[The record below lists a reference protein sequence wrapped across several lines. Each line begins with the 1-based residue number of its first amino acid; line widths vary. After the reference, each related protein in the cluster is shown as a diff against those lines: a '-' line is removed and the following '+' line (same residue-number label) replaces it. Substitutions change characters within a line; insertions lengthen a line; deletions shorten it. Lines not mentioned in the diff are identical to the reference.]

1 MVSFSLLVIL
11 LIAMT
16 LPALCIW
23 IYFLVYLLIS
33 FKESPTLENRTRH
46 DRNNKPP
53 KVSIILAARNEEKYI
68 AKSFESFLS
77 QDYPNFEII
86 AVDDSSSDSTCKIM
100 QTYQLLNPDKMVVIN
115 AGPPLDEWL
124 GKNWACYQGYLNA
137 TGEIFL
143 FTDADTTFSSKAVSL
158 AVGLLIDER
167 LNALTVRPNIKCE
180 SFWGKIIIPVLWTF
194 SHIKYSA
201 LRVNDNK
208 VKRAGYLFGCFYLIS
223 RKTYESIGTHKEVK
237 SEIIEDAALGDR
249 LKQRGYRLKMYRGE
263 HHINTILAADFAAI
277 LQGLKRSL
285 NLIPFSNNG
294 IINIVLTWLLLTNP
308 FLLLFSVLLI
318 AYQFSISAEYILLN
332 QLLLIVN
339 SITMLII
346 VSTFAV
352 QSKIGL
358 SQSLVYGFVSPVAG
372 LFVSLIFTLLIV
384 NQRKTGGCNI
394 GWRGR
399 RYVFSKNTYTNF
411 EHSKRRQD

>member
-1 MVSFSLLVIL
+1 
-11 LIAMT
+11 
-16 LPALCIW
+16 
-23 IYFLVYLLIS
+23 
-33 FKESPTLENRTRH
+33 
-46 DRNNKPP
+46 
-53 KVSIILAARNEEKYI
+53 
-68 AKSFESFLS
+68 
-77 QDYPNFEII
+77 
-86 AVDDSSSDSTCKIM
+86 
-100 QTYQLLNPDKMVVIN
+100 
-115 AGPPLDEWL
+115 
-124 GKNWACYQGYLNA
+124 
-137 TGEIFL
+137 
-143 FTDADTTFSSKAVSL
+143 
-158 AVGLLIDER
+158 
-167 LNALTVRPNIKCE
+167 
-180 SFWGKIIIPVLWTF
+180 
-194 SHIKYSA
+194 
-201 LRVNDNK
+201 
-208 VKRAGYLFGCFYLIS
+208 VKRTGYLFGCFYLIT

-237 SEIIEDAALGDR
+237 GEIIEDAALGDR

-263 HHINTILAADFAAI
+263 HHINTILAAGFVAI

-318 AYQFSISAEYILLN
+318 SYQFSISAEYIFLN

-339 SITMLII
+339 SITMFII
-346 VSTFAV
+346 VSTFTI

-372 LFVSLIFTLLIV
+372 LFISLIFTMLIV
-384 NQRKTGGCNI
+384 NQRKTGRCNI